1 MKLIPEEISY
11 LRKEARRLKERQDA
25 YYEYMKTREIK
36 TSQGPELQ
44 AVGDTFTED
53 TFQREI
59 QNYHSIMDTLENAE
73 YITHPSTEKI
83 EVGTKFVVSYESS
96 EDEDLLVL
104 TESGFGF
111 LPNDMFVTIDSPLGQ
126 EIQGKKAGES
136 FEFSLKDDIRMSLPR
151 RSIKGEIKEI
161 KTDRKLYVQFIR
173 NKQKSHRISKAIPT
187 TNEESLNTDDQRKLE
202 ITESQKELLEIEL
215 KRLTKKTRNAGESC
229 RLTNIKKILRNATIA
244 TPRTDDKIGI
254 GSTFEIVITN
264 GYETL
269 TKECE
274 MINIAVGDELEGEY
288 VEKISPLGIN
298 IYGLE
303 ANDIFHFRQGNQHY
317 KGVVSNVHNPRKTIE
332 HPVHQYKK

>member
-36 TSQGPELQ
+36 SSHGPELQ
-44 AVGDTFTED
+44 PIGDVLTED
-53 TFQREI
+53 AFQREI
-59 QNYHSIMDTLENAE
+59 QNYRSAVEALTNAE

-83 EVGTKFVVSYESS
+83 EVGTKFIVSYDSD

-104 TESGFGF
+104 TESGLGF
-111 LPNDMFVTIDSPLGQ
+111 LPSDMFVTVDSPLGQ
-126 EIQGKKAGES
+126 SIQGKKAGET
-136 FEFSLKDDIRMSLPR
+136 FEFSLKDDIRISLPR

-161 KTDRKLYVQFIR
+161 KTDRSLYTQFIR
-173 NKQKSHRISKAIPT
+173 SKKKSHRISKALSRI
-187 TNEESLNTDDQRKLE
+187 NEETITSDDSRNLE

-215 KRLTKKTRNAGESC
+215 KRLTKKARTAGESC
-229 RLTNIKKILRNATIA
+229 RLTNIKKLLRTATIA

-288 VEKISPLGIN
+288 VEKISPLGTN

-303 ANDIFHFRQGNQHY
+303 ANDIFYFRQGNKRY
-317 KGVVSNVHNPRKTIE
+317 KGVVTNVHNPRKIVE
-332 HPVHQYKK
+332 QQAYQYKK